1 MSLIVCRPMAGTKI
15 TLFLPTDNPQ
25 GLKVAEVSNWSGKA
39 LAAPRSAF
47 RDLLARQEMKQA
59 GIYCLT
65 GIDATTS
72 RPTAYIGEA
81 ETLGSRLRMHQ
92 ERDFW
97 VQASVFLSKDDNLT
111 KSHTRYLEGRLIS
124 EVRNAGGWD
133 LENSLSSGAKLPEAD
148 RAEMDV
154 FFGRVAQLLPLLGC
168 DLLKMGRSAVA
179 KSPLICRINSLRAYG
194 YRTADGFL
202 VLKGSEVAPD
212 VRPSVA
218 RHAPWIILLRK
229 QLIAQG
235 ALVSRRDRAVFT
247 EDVEFSSPS
256 RAASVVR
263 GGNANGLTEW
273 RDDSGV
279 LLKDIESRP

>member
-1 MSLIVCRPMAGTKI
+1 MAGTKI

-25 GLKVAEVSNWSGKA
+25 GLKVAQVGNWSGMA
-39 LAAPRSAF
+39 LAAPRSAI
-47 RDLLARQEMKQA
+47 RDLLARPELEQP

-65 GIDATTS
+65 GTNAQNN

-92 ERDFW
+92 DRDFW
-97 VQASVFLSKDDNLT
+97 IQASVFLSKDDSLT
-111 KSHTRYLEGRLIS
+111 KSHTRYLEGRLIK
-124 EVRNAGGWD
+124 EVRAAGRWE
-133 LENSLSSGAKLPEAD
+133 LENAVSSGAKLPEAD

-168 DLLKMGRSAVA
+168 DLLNSGRASLQ
-179 KSPLICRINSLRAYG
+179 KTPLVCRIKSLRAYG

-202 VLKGSEVAPD
+202 VLKNSEAALQ

-218 RHAPWIILLRK
+218 VHAAWMIGLRN
-229 QLIAQG
+229 QMIAEG
-235 ALVSRRDRAVFT
+235 NLVPRGDRLVFA

-256 RAASVVR
+256 RAASVIR
-263 GGNANGLTEW
+263 GGNANGQTEW
-273 RDDSGV
+273 QDEHGIT
-279 LLKDIESRP
+279 LKDLETAS